1 MVELGTTLRDPGLDE
16 CWSST
21 MPPSPITS
29 AYETS
34 NSLVDTAKMEF
45 PSGRRGFFAD

>member
-1 MVELGTTLRDPGLDE
+1 MELGDNTQGSWARRVLVVDHAA
-16 CWSST
+16 
-21 MPPSPITS
+21 SPVTS